1 MYSLG
6 SLKNNDD
13 YKYKLFKKTRYSYY
27 WTKYMRKSFLRN
39 FEREPFLKS
48 HNNLTYSNLK
58 CNSYNYYFLNFL
70 YMAFFRKSFKYIFC
84 YWSFQQL
91 KK

>member
-27 WTKYMRKSFLRN
+27 WTK
-39 FEREPFLKS
+39 
-48 HNNLTYSNLK
+48 
-58 CNSYNYYFLNFL
+58 
-70 YMAFFRKSFKYIFC
+70 
-84 YWSFQQL
+84 
-91 KK
+91 